1 VNKQAPRVVL
11 INCFT
16 NAKTQQVITMDC
28 RSRRV
33 LEDVDVVLDA
43 LRKSLLPRRS
53 IFGIDRFVQHQ
64 LQMLDPHHE
73 MFYCFHHGERDES
86 GPLHRKHNGVALP
99 QKEKLLGGENVD
111 VEGHPSCCQQTADL
125 FELSVLVLLLAESLG
140 DERRQTEVYN
150 GDVYVRFVHL
160 RQERQPFVF
169 LVEVLWFLEVVKIR

>member
-33 LEDVDVVLDA
+33 L
-43 LRKSLLPRRS
+43 
-53 IFGIDRFVQHQ
+53 
-64 LQMLDPHHE
+64 
-73 MFYCFHHGERDES
+73 YCFHHGKRDKS

-99 QKEKLLGGENVD
+99 QKENLLGGENVD

-125 FELSVLVLLLAESLG
+125 FKLSVLVLLLAESLG
-140 DERRQTEVYN
+140 DERRQTDVYN
-150 GDVYVRFVHL
+150 GKVYDLYIFDKNINL
-160 RQERQPFVF
+160 LFSLSKF
-169 LVEVLWFLEVVKIR
+169 CGFSKLSKSDKST